1 MKCPAC
7 GFENLPGAEI
17 CEACGSDLT
26 AVETGEPELPI
37 QQALAEDTI
46 DHLFPYPAITVEVG
60 TSIAATLRAMQ
71 DKRFGCAMVVRGGKL
86 VGIVTERDMLY
97 KVANRITELEA
108 TPVDVI
114 MTPNPGVVRHGDTL
128 AKALNL
134 MALHKYRH
142 VPIVDDEDR
151 PLGFLSSKGIFK
163 YLCQHAVP
171 DHATP

>member
-26 AVETGEPELPI
+26 FVELEEPELLI
-37 QQALAEDTI
+37 QQTLAEDTI

-60 TSIAATLRAMQ
+60 TSIGATLRLMQ
-71 DKRFGCAMVVRGGKL
+71 ERQFGCALIVRGSKL

-97 KVANRITELEA
+97 KVANRITNLDVV
-108 TPVDVI
+108 PVDTI

-128 AKALNL
+128 AKTLHL
-134 MALHKYRH
+134 MAMHKYRH
-142 VPIVDDEDR
+142 VPIVDDEER
-151 PLGFLSSKGIFK
+151 PVGFLSSKGIFK
-163 YLCQHAVP
+163 YLCQHALP
-171 DHATP
+171 GT